1 MLTNIQHDVI
11 LMLLIISQQESGV
24 NNVTDEMLLIGT
36 IKSKGIKYCFLA
48 ECLKL
53 SYQSLRN
60 KITNKREFLPSEIE
74 KICEVLEI
82 SDDLKLKNDI
92 FFAKF
97 VEEKSTK
104 EELSNVTEVTL

>member
-1 MLTNIQHDVI
+1 MTDSI
-11 LMLLIISQQESGV
+11 LLA
-24 NNVTDEMLLIGT
+24 NT

-48 ECLKL
+48 QTLKM

-60 KITNKREFLPSEIE
+60 KMTNKSEFLPSEIE
-74 KICEVLEI
+74 KICELLGV

-97 VEEKSTK
+97 VEDNSTNQMM
-104 EELSNVTEVTL
+104 S

>member
-1 MLTNIQHDVI
+1 MLTNIQYDVI

-48 ECLKL
+48 ETLKM
-53 SYQSLRN
+53 SYQALRN
-60 KITNKREFLPSEIE
+60 KMTNKSEFLPSEIE
-74 KICEVLEI
+74 KICEVLGI

-97 VEEKSTK
+97 VEDNST
-104 EELSNVTEVTL
+104 NQMMR

>member
-36 IKSKGIKYCFLA
+36 IKSKGIKYYFLA

-74 KICEVLEI
+74 KICEVLGI

-97 VEEKSTK
+97 LPDKSVPTR
-104 EELSNVTEVTL
+104 NIADI